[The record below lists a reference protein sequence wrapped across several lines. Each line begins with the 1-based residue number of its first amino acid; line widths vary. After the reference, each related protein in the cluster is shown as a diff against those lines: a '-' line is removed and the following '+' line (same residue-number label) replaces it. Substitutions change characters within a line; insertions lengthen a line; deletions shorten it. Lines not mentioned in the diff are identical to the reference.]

1 MSRPGRDTIN
11 FRWHYR
17 PQESRR
23 GSFSKGTVARSTRK
37 GQTAK
42 RWYRKERSGKGE
54 KESERERKRE
64 EEELARSRSNESLLG
79 VMTSILGQ
87 RRGE

>member
-1 MSRPGRDTIN
+1 LLEAHERVKLQRGGTEKKEVVR
-11 FRWHYR
+11 
-17 PQESRR
+17 ERR
-23 GSFSKGTVARSTRK
+23 RV
-37 GQTAK
+37 
-42 RWYRKERSGKGE
+42 
-54 KESERERKRE
+54 RERKKE